1 MTTSVRTPRGRTSP
15 SHADCGCGCGGKGRC
30 CGLECL
36 VRPNFFC
43 GQLLTDA
50 DLSATVQWARD
61 RFGLVRYRDGWGVV
75 CGLEVTCQA
84 PGGEHGCCTNGAGKA
99 KVWIGP
105 GYAVDCC
112 GNDLVVC
119 EPLCVDLSDVCRPAD
134 DPCADPCDDTVL
146 LGTLDVAGAAAG
158 ANDETFDLGELH
170 IPKREIVAVDLSL
183 RYAEQPQAGQRAMF
197 RSGCSGESACE
208 YARVL
213 ERPEPVKTI
222 TQLTYDPE
230 YDETEEYRKRILAAI
245 KEGVRRVRE
254 LLAGG
259 DPEEILRR
267 LADYP
272 VYTTCSLADLIRAQ
286 TGKKGE
292 TWLVQVGG
300 ALLVDW
306 LQHEL
311 QCGCQVCRTDQ
322 GVPLARLL
330 LWRKGGRA
338 DCCRVLSIV
347 SRSPYRRPLRTDCR
361 PVPTGQVDLGQTIG
375 LPLREGQAMLSREAV
390 VVDKPALAEALDD
403 VTSEKL
409 VAERGAK
416 VRPIIV
422 RDWMGVETIVSFKNP

>member
-84 PGGEHGCCTNGAGKA
+84 SGGTSGCCPNGKGKV

-146 LGTLDVAGAAAG
+146 RSTLDATGAPAAAG
-158 ANDETFDLGELH
+158 DDTLDLGEWT
-170 IPKREIVAVDLSL
+170 IPKREVVVVDLSL
-183 RYAEQPQAGQRAMF
+183 RYAELPEAGQRAMF

-208 YARVL
+208 YTRML
-213 ERPEPVKTI
+213 ERPEVVKTI
-222 TQLTYDPE
+222 TELTNDPE
-230 YDETEEYRKRILAAI
+230 YDESEEYRRRFEAARQEGIRRI
-245 KEGVRRVRE
+245 KE
-254 LLAGG
+254 LLATE

-272 VYTTCSLADLIRAQ
+272 VYSTCALADFIRARA
-286 TGKKGE
+286 GKSD
-292 TWLVQVGG
+292 TWRKQVGES
-300 ALLVDW
+300 LLVDW

-311 QCGCQVCRTDQ
+311 QCGCQVCRTDR

-330 LWRKGGRA
+330 LWRKHGRV
-338 DCCRVLSIV
+338 DCCRVLSIL
-347 SRSPYRRPLRTDCR
+347 SRSPYRRPLRLDCR
-361 PVPTGQVDLGQTIG
+361 PVPTGKVDLAQAVG
-375 LPLREGQAMLSREAV
+375 LSVREGRVLLSREPV
-390 VVDKPALAEALDD
+390 VLDQPTPAATMDD
-403 VTSEKL
+403 VTSEL
-409 VAERGAK
+409 LTDPGAR
-416 VRPIIV
+416 VQPITMK
-422 RDWMGVETIVSFKNP
+422 DWMGVETIVGLRRG